1 MNRMNGMS
9 GITMPVVAMALVVG
23 CAAAVTGAAQETTPA
38 TVAPVLVRDVKPV
51 YPSSAMEGRQQG
63 RVVLALVVKTD
74 GTVGKVRV
82 VERLSPALD
91 AAAVKAARQ
100 WRFKPGTRNGKAVP
114 VETTAEM
121 TFSLR

>member
-1 MNRMNGMS
+1 MNRMNGMT
-9 GITMPVVAMALVVG
+9 GITMAIAIALAAG
-23 CAAAVTGAAQETTPA
+23 CAATVNGAAQETTPV

-51 YPSSAMEGRQQG
+51 YPRAAMAGRQQG
-63 RVVLALVVKTD
+63 RVVLALAVKTD

-100 WRFKPGTRNGKAVP
+100 WRFNPGTRNGKAVP

>member
-1 MNRMNGMS
+1 MNRMNGMT
-9 GITMPVVAMALVVG
+9 GITMAIVIALAAG
-23 CAAAVTGAAQETTPA
+23 CAATVNGAAQETTPV

-51 YPSSAMEGRQQG
+51 YPRSAMADRQQG
-63 RVVLALVVKTD
+63 RVVLALEVKTD
-74 GTVGKVRV
+74 GKVGDVRV
-82 VERLSPALD
+82 VEPLSPALD

-100 WRFKPGTRNGKAVP
+100 WRFNPGTRNGKAVP